1 MMIKKSFSIISIL
14 LLSVLMVGCGDVTT
28 ETPGKTQKPKNTA
41 SLQELK
47 QDIAG
52 TVCSV
57 KDSRVITQQNVDD
70 FHNLALEL
78 SYYEGKQE
86 EQIHKVAYELKIT
99 ADSWEQNL
107 NQDLGEENAQALT
120 EMCETVESYANEKN
134 S

>member
-1 MMIKKSFSIISIL
+1 MMIKKSFSIISVVL
-14 LLSVLMVGCGDVTT
+14 LGVLTVGCGNVTT
-28 ETPGKTQKPKNTA
+28 ETPGKSSAPQNKA

-47 QDIAG
+47 GEITN

-57 KDSRVITQQNVDD
+57 KEARVITQENVDD
-70 FHNLALEL
+70 FHDLALKL

-86 EQIHKVAYELKIT
+86 DQIHKVAYELKVT

-120 EMCETVESYANEKN
+120 QMCETVESYANEKQ